1 MEKRKCSM
9 CGESKSVDSFRF
21 MKSQSRYNCYCK
33 DCERWYQKHYQ
44 REYRR
49 NKVSKRMRRVSA
61 WLQISPLVPEKI
73 C

>member
-9 CGESKSVDSFRF
+9 CGEYKPIDNFRF
-21 MKSQSRYNCYCK
+21 MKSQSRYNSYCR

-49 NKVSKRMRRVSA
+49 NKDETKGLDR
-61 WLQISPLVPEKI
+61 QIWRI
-73 C
+73 